1 MNTIVIG
8 YDASEAADRAL
19 ERAIQFAKAFGS
31 KLIVTSVARVMV
43 PGPRGMGSHDPID
56 PPEFHAEQLRAAEER
71 LTAEGLQ
78 AEYVNAI
85 GDPARTIV
93 EIAEGHGADL
103 IIVGTREP
111 GWLTRMV
118 GESVSGSVTHKA
130 HCDVL
135 IVH

>member
-8 YDASEAADRAL
+8 YDGSEAADRAL
-19 ERAIQFAKAFGS
+19 ERAILFAKTFGA
-31 KLIVTSVARVMV
+31 KLIVTSVARVLV
-43 PGPRGMGSHDPID
+43 PGPRGMGGYDPVD
-56 PPEFHAEQLRAAEER
+56 PPELHAEQLRRAEER
-71 LTAEGLQ
+71 LTTEGVA

-93 EIAEGHGADL
+93 EIAEGKGADL